1 MTEIL
6 IEFKEVSLG
15 YGQKEILSNLN
26 FEIYQNDFIGI
37 VGPNGAGKTTL
48 LRAILGILKPL
59 KGEIIY
65 KHSRSSPSEKKDV
78 TNCKFYSFIT
88 GMFKHSSSQGQVK
101 LKFGYVPQIQT
112 IDEIFPLT
120 VYEII
125 LMGRYS
131 QMGLIGKPQKIDRDK
146 VFSVL
151 KYLEIEQLANKTY
164 TELSGGLRQRVLLAR
179 ALVCDPDILV
189 LDEPTND
196 LDLSSEKITM
206 DLIKKLH
213 IEKNIT
219 VLMVSHLLNNVI
231 NYVEKIAFINP
242 TPSENEIT
250 SVIPLNDMEKCRV
263 NSKEFKIFDIKDVLT
278 EENLSEVYGIKIR
291 IGNLED
297 KKIVIAR

>member
-1 MTEIL
+1 MTETL
-6 IEFKEVSLG
+6 IEFKNVSLG

-65 KHSRSSPSEKKDV
+65 KSP
-78 TNCKFYSFIT
+78 YRPPL
-88 GMFKHSSSQGQVK
+88 
-101 LKFGYVPQIQT
+101 LKGDRGGLQFGYVPQIQT
-112 IDEIFPLT
+112 IDEVFPLT
-120 VYEII
+120 VSEIV

-131 QMGLIGKPQKIDRDK
+131 QIGVISKPQRIDRDK

-151 KYLEIEQLANKTY
+151 KYLDIEPLANKTY
-164 TELSGGLRQRVLLAR
+164 LELSGGLRQKVLLAR

-196 LDLSSEKITM
+196 LDLSSEKTTM
-206 DLIKKLH
+206 DLIRKLH

-219 VLMVSHLLNNVI
+219 VVMVSHLLNVVI
-231 NYVEKIAFINP
+231 NYVEKIAFIN
-242 TPSENEIT
+242 
-250 SVIPLNDMEKCRV
+250 
-263 NSKEFKIFDIKDVLT
+263 SKEFKICDIKEALT
-278 EENLSEVYGIKIR
+278 EENLSEVYGIKVR
-291 IGNLED
+291 IGNLEGEQ
-297 KKIVIAR
+297 VVMALPGGRRGGE